1 MVERFQLNKNIHPN
15 CCEFAISM
23 SDCVVYHAST
33 LFKDANISA
42 IVIHDDSSEDS
53 EVNVVDAGSERVE
66 AEVDTRENNS
76 VLTVLSMG
84 NTIHYTIPS
93 FPVYSAELLE
103 VKVQWED
110 EDGSLLVFDAFARN
124 CDLLDHQLLYLQ

>member
-1 MVERFQLNKNIHPN
+1 M
-15 CCEFAISM
+15 A
-23 SDCVVYHAST
+23 
-33 LFKDANISA
+33 
-42 IVIHDDSSEDS
+42 
-53 EVNVVDAGSERVE
+53 AGSERV
-66 AEVDTRENNS
+66 EVDTRENNS

-93 FPVYSAELLE
+93 FPVYSAELVE

-124 CDLLDHQLLYLQ
+124 CDLLDHQLPAIAEIPFSYDNAFIIEVRCIFE